1 MEPIV
6 APAKIAGMMVSA
18 LLSGGVPI
26 ALAVLWHKRTRAK
39 WSAFFIGAITFYVF
53 VNFLE
58 GSLHAFCLGLITEN
72 AVSAFLKATPW
83 AYVLYAGF
91 AAGLFEETGR
101 FVAFRWLLRKQTGR
115 ETGVMYGIGHGG
127 IEAILLCCVAMFSNI
142 AFAVSLNA
150 AGAEAMLA
158 QAGAQAAAVQGS
170 IDIMTQ
176 TPAAIFYVSGI
187 ERIIAIALHIALS
200 VLVFAAASRKE
211 KRFLYPVAI
220 VLHAAVDCFAVL
232 YQLGVI
238 TNIWFV
244 ELGVG
249 AMTVL
254 IALYALRVYRASRAE
269 APPDAQPP
277 DAAAA
282 SGQSCD

>member
-6 APAKIAGMMVSA
+6 APAKIAGMVVSA
-18 LLSGGVPI
+18 LLSAGVPI
-26 ALAVLWHKRTRAK
+26 ALAIVWHKRTRAK
-39 WSAFFIGAITFYVF
+39 WSAVLVGAITFYIF

-58 GSLHAFCLGLITEN
+58 GSLHAFCLGMITEN

-83 AYVLYAGF
+83 AYMLYAGL
-91 AAGLFEETGR
+91 AAGVFEETGR
-101 FVAFRWLLRKQTGR
+101 FVAFKWLLHKQTGR

-127 IEAILLCCVAMFSNI
+127 IEAILLCCVAMIGNV

-150 AGAEAMLA
+150 AGAESVLA
-158 QAGAQAAAVQGS
+158 QAGEQAAAVQSS
-170 IDIMTQ
+170 IDVMKQ

-187 ERIIAIALHIALS
+187 ERMIAVALHIALS
-200 VLVFAAASRKE
+200 VLVFAAANRKE
-211 KRFLYPVAI
+211 YFFLFPVAI

-238 TNIWFV
+238 ANIWLI

-254 IALYALRVYRASRAE
+254 IGLYARRVYHAVRPEIPPAAQAS
-269 APPDAQPP
+269 
-277 DAAAA
+277 DAA
-282 SGQSCD
+282 